1 MTSHDVRDMLDLPS
15 SSLSAPNRSKK
26 GKSTGPRLSGLKGLQ
41 REVQSLGGDNPIAL
55 VPAVPLFKKRRAISR
70 KPVAKWE
77 LRPFMNSAREDDLQL
92 RHWRRIETDQAAPTE
107 GEEALV
113 DERKKLEDSM
123 FAKFNVHVQMPKYD
137 DEQYNAVLKSQD
149 WSKEETDYL
158 MGLVKDFDLRWPVI
172 WDRYEY
178 KPGPLP
184 QTNGEANAESRA
196 LVPAQEVK
204 QRSVEDLKTRYYEVA
219 AKMMAVHRPVQ
230 YMSQAEFSL
239 HQMMSSFDPEQERRR
254 KRFAEA
260 AMSRSLEEKKEEEQ
274 LLVEL
279 KRIMARSDRLNEER
293 KELYN
298 LLESRPSSGN
308 LGPYTTSAGLT
319 QLVQQLANADKSKKK
334 RIMGPEATPQS
345 TAPSQQQDRRES
357 VAQQAPAPTP
367 STNKKGPAAQA
378 GDRKKLSEE
387 EEAIFGVSHHD
398 RLTSGPQFRHDRVL
412 KLINGR
418 SAVVASRV
426 TNILSELEVPP
437 RLVMPTQDVCKEFES
452 LLTSVFTLLDSKKL
466 GDKLDAEIKVAE
478 AQKAERERK
487 ARDARGET
495 EAKTEEGGAAQANG
509 AAETNGEVKNE
520 DTEANGTM
528 AAPQVNGNATP
539 GAQKRSAS
547 VLSSVSDKS
556 NKRQKK

>member
-15 SSLSAPNRSKK
+15 NSAPRPSKK
-26 GKSTGPRLSGLKGLQ
+26 GKQSGSRLSGLKGLQ

-77 LRPFMNSAREDDLQL
+77 MRPFANSAREDDLQL
-92 RHWRRIETDQAAPTE
+92 RHWRRIEADQAAPTE
-107 GEEALV
+107 GEEAP
-113 DERKKLEDSM
+113 EEKKPQLEDSM

-137 DEQYNAVLKSQD
+137 EEQYNSVLKSQD

-158 MGLVKDFDLRWPVI
+158 MGLIRDFDLRWPVI

-178 KPGPLP
+178 TAASPP
-184 QTNGEANAESRA
+184 QTNGEGESQA
-196 LVPAQEVK
+196 LVPAQEIK
-204 QRSVEDLKTRYYEVA
+204 QRSVEDLKARYYEVA

-260 AMSRSLEEKKEEEQ
+260 AMGRSLEDKKEEEQ

-293 KELYN
+293 KDLYN
-298 LLESRPSSGN
+298 VLESRPSGGN
-308 LGPYTTSAGLT
+308 VGIYTTSAGLS

-334 RIMGPEATPQS
+334 RIMGPEATLQS
-345 TAPSQQQDRRES
+345 ATPNQQQDRRES

-367 STNKKGPAAQA
+367 STNKKGPAVQQ
-378 GDRKKLSEE
+378 GDRKKLNEE

-412 KLINGR
+412 KQINGR
-418 SAVVASRV
+418 SAVVAGRV
-426 TNILSELEVPP
+426 TNILNELEIPA
-437 RLVMPTQDVCKEFES
+437 RLTMPTQEVCREFES
-452 LLTSVFTLLDSKKL
+452 LLTSVFTLLDTRKV

-487 ARDARGET
+487 TREARGET
-495 EAKTEEGGAAQANG
+495 EANAEEGVVQVDGG
-509 AAETNGEVKNE
+509 AETSGEVKNE
-520 DTEANGTM
+520 DEGANTTM
-528 AAPQVNGNATP
+528 AAPQLNGNVTP
-539 GAQKRSAS
+539 VPQKRSAS
-547 VLSSVSDKS
+547 VLSSVSDRS
-556 NKRQKK
+556 LKRQKK